1 MMVPIPCV
9 VMRGGTSR
17 GPLLLADDLPV
28 DPRLRDETLMAIM
41 GAGHEL
47 QVDGIGGGHPL
58 TSKVGIVGPSRHPG
72 ADVDYLFAQVSVRRR
87 LVDTEANCGNMLAAV
102 GPFAIET
109 GLVPA
114 DSPET
119 RVLIHN
125 VNTGKIIEAV
135 VQTPGG
141 VVTYEGETSIDGV
154 PGTAAPVRLGFLD
167 AAGAK
172 TGRLLPTGRAVDV
185 IGGVLVSCV
194 DMAIP
199 MVFIDAAQL
208 GKRGDEMPAELDRD
222 AGFLDRLEAIR
233 REAGALMGLGDVSG
247 KVIPKPALVAPP
259 RSGGTIASR
268 YFMPHACHRAYAATG
283 AVCLA
288 TACVLPGTVPHS
300 ACAGAQPG
308 SRVVT
313 IEHPTG
319 SIQVEI
325 AAEPANGGVAIRRAS
340 LLRTARR
347 LLDGRVY
354 VPWEVL
360 NRVPEPV
367 S

>member
-9 VMRGGTSR
+9 LMRGGTSR

-58 TSKVGIVGPSRHPG
+58 TSKVGIVGPSRRAD
-72 ADVDYLFAQVSVRRR
+72 ADVDYLFAQVSVRSR

-119 RVLIHN
+119 SVLIHN
-125 VNTGKIIEAV
+125 VNTGKLVEAV

-141 VVTYEGETSIDGV
+141 VVTYEGGTSIDGV

-167 AAGAK
+167 AAGSK
-172 TGRLLPTGRAVDV
+172 TGSLLPTGNPIDLVA
-185 IGGVLVSCV
+185 GVRVSCV

-199 MVFIDAAQL
+199 MVFIDAADL
-208 GKRGDEMPAELDRD
+208 GKRGHETPAELDAD
-222 AGFLDRLEAIR
+222 TAFLARLEAVR

-259 RSGGTIASR
+259 RLGGTVASR

-288 TACVLPGTVPHS
+288 TACVLPGTLPNGV
-300 ACAGAQPG
+300 CADAQPG

-313 IEHPTG
+313 VEHPTG

-325 AAEPANGGVAIRRAS
+325 AAEPFGGGVTVRRAS

-354 VPWEVL
+354 VPWDVL
-360 NRVPEPV
+360 HRVPEAV